1 MDSPL
6 FKPAIVI
13 YYREFLYKL
22 WRSKMKK
29 LMSLLL
35 VLLLV
40 LALAA
45 CGGSGANQATDTPQ
59 TEANKTT
66 EAPQNDS
73 DLAYVQS
80 NKKMIIGYT
89 DYAPMNYFDESG
101 TFTGF
106 DTELALAVCEK
117 LGVEADF
124 VEINWDTKQVELEAK
139 SIDCIWNGMT
149 ILPELSEALEITR
162 PYVKNAQV
170 VIVKEGTAYDG
181 TASLIGM
188 EVAAEQG
195 SAGEKAILAD
205 DDLKQANLV
214 PKTLQTE
221 ALMEVKAGTVDA
233 AVLDLTLAKTMTG
246 AGTNYEDIVIV
257 DHLAEENYGVAFRKG
272 SDLCT
277 EVNRIFEEL
286 IADGTMKALADK
298 YGLELAD

>member
-1 MDSPL
+1 
-6 FKPAIVI
+6 
-13 YYREFLYKL
+13 
-22 WRSKMKK
+22 
-29 LMSLLL
+29 MSLLL

-40 LALAA
+40 FALAA
-45 CGGSGANQATDTPQ
+45 CGGGEANKPTEPAK
-59 TEANKTT
+59 TEAEKTT
-66 EAPQNDS
+66 EAVQDDS

-89 DYAPMNYFDESG
+89 DYAPMNYYDDNG
-101 TFTGF
+101 DFTGF
-106 DTELALAVCEK
+106 DTELAIEVCER
-117 LGVEADF
+117 LGVEPDF

-149 ILPELSEALEITR
+149 ILPELSEALEITQ

-195 SAGEKAILAD
+195 SAGEKAIVAD

-214 PKTLQTE
+214 PKSLQTE

-246 AGTNYEDIVIV
+246 PGTNYEDIVIV

-272 SDLCT
+272 SDICA
-277 EVNRIFEEL
+277 EVNKIFDEL
-286 IADGTMKALADK
+286 IADGTMGALADK
-298 YGLELAD
+298 YGLDLAD

>member
-1 MDSPL
+1 
-6 FKPAIVI
+6 
-13 YYREFLYKL
+13 
-22 WRSKMKK
+22 MKK
-29 LMSLLL
+29 LMSLVLM
-35 VLLLV
+35 LLLV
-40 LALAA
+40 FALAA
-45 CGGSGANQATDTPQ
+45 CGGQKANKPTDAPQA
-59 TEANKTT
+59 EANKTT
-66 EAPQNDS
+66 EAAQDDS
-73 DLAYVQS
+73 DLAYVRS

-89 DYAPMNYFDESG
+89 DYAPMNYYDENG
-101 TFTGF
+101 DFTGF
-106 DTELALAVCEK
+106 DTELAIAVCEK
-117 LGVEADF
+117 IGVEPDF

-181 TASLIGM
+181 PASLIGL

-246 AGTNYEDIVIV
+246 PGTNYEDIIIV

-272 SDLCT
+272 SGICA
-277 EVNRIFEEL
+277 EVNKIFEEL
-286 IADGTMKALADK
+286 IVDGTMKALADK
-298 YGLELAD
+298 YGLDLAD